1 MFAGIGFSVCGLC
14 AVGCGGDSD
23 SRSDCDYSFGGY

>member
-1 MFAGIGFSVCGLC
+1 MLARFGFSVCGLGT
-14 AVGCGGDSD
+14 VGCGGDSD